1 VQRGETHQD
10 DGPVVTAPP
19 PTAIGPDE
27 GAGAGG
33 MGGRTASPAFAAAAE
48 LAAELRANLRGEVRF
63 DAGSRALY
71 STDSSNYRQVPIGVV
86 LPRDA
91 ADVEAALAACRRHGA
106 PVLARGGGTSLA
118 GQCCNVAVVL
128 DFSRHM
134 HRLLELDPQ
143 RRLARVE
150 PGIVLDSLRQAAER
164 HHLTYGPDPASHDRC
179 TLGGMIGNNSCGVHA
194 LMAGKTVDNVE
205 ELDVMTWDGLRLRV
219 GATTEAE
226 LGQIIAAGG
235 RRGEIYAGLR
245 GLRERFAGL
254 IRQRYPDIPRRV
266 SGYNLDQLLPENG
279 FHVAR
284 ALVGSESTCVTVLE
298 ATLRLV
304 PSPPCRS
311 LAVLGYRDVF
321 TAADH
326 VPEILAWRPIGL
338 EGMDDQLIRAVRLKG
353 LHPEAVAMLPPG
365 GGWLLVETGGASQ
378 EEADAQT
385 TGLVEALGRRPGGP
399 AALILESKEAARKI
413 WEVREA
419 ALGATSFVPGSP
431 DTWEGWEDA
440 AVPPE
445 RLGAYLRDF
454 SRLLAEHGYG
464 GALYGHFGQ
473 GCIHTR
479 IDFDLTTAAGTARYM
494 AFLDR
499 AADLVVSYGGSLS
512 GEHGD
517 GQARASLLPKMFGAE
532 LVGAFAEFKALWD
545 PQGKM
550 NPGKLVNA
558 FRPDENLRHGADYRP
573 WDPPTHLHFAED
585 GGSLA
590 RSTLRCVG
598 VGKCRRL
605 ESGGGV
611 MCPSYMVTRE
621 EKHSTRG
628 RARLLFEMLE
638 RDTIGHQ
645 GWRDES
651 VKEALDL
658 CLACKGCKSDCP
670 VNVDMAA
677 YKAEFLSHY
686 YAGRLRPRS
695 AYAFGL
701 VHWWARLA
709 APLASL
715 VNFATHAPGL
725 ANLAKLLS
733 GTAPERTIPRLAPQ
747 TFQAWWRARPPRNP
761 GAPRVILWPD
771 TFNNFFHPAIARAA
785 VEVLEAA
792 GRHVVVPSQPL
803 CCGRPLYD
811 YGMLH
816 LARRQLRQTIAALR
830 TEIRAGTP
838 LVGLE
843 PSCLA
848 VFRDELARQL
858 PHDDDA
864 KRLAAQSF
872 LLSELLERQAPAWH
886 PPRLAG
892 PPRQALVQAHCH
904 HHAVM
909 KLDAEKRLLTHL
921 GLDFAMIDG
930 GCCGM
935 AGSFGFESGEHYQ
948 VSTLCA
954 ERALLPAIRAAAPD
968 TLLLANGFSC
978 REQIAQSIGRRALH
992 LAEVLQLA
1000 LRCDR
1005 RVAAVNSESGISSQ
1019 PEAVPLAQH
1028 PETQHA

>member
-1 VQRGETHQD
+1 VGHGEPYGP
-10 DGPVVTAPP
+10 DGPDRVGQAAVTAP
-19 PTAIGPDE
+19 AAE
-27 GAGAGG
+27 ASGARRGAVEAGG
-33 MGGRTASPAFAAAAE
+33 GGHRPAAADSGVFAAPAE
-48 LAAELRANLRGEVRF
+48 LAAELRANVRGEVRF
-63 DAGSRALY
+63 DPGSRALY

-86 LPRDA
+86 LPRDTG
-91 ADVEAALAACRRHGA
+91 DVEAVLAACRRHGA
-106 PVLARGGGTSLA
+106 PVLSRGAGTSLA

-134 HRLLELDPQ
+134 HRLLDLDPR

-150 PGIVLDSLRQAAER
+150 PGIVLDSLRQAAEL
-164 HHLTYGPDPASHDRC
+164 HHLTYGPDPATHDRC

-205 ELDVMTWDGLRLRV
+205 ELEVMTWDGLRLRV
-219 GATTEAE
+219 GATGEEE
-226 LGQIIAAGG
+226 LASFIAAGG

-245 GLRERFAGL
+245 SLRDRFAGL

-284 ALVGSESTCVTVLE
+284 ALVGSEGTCVSVLQATV
-298 ATLRLV
+298 RLV
-304 PSPPCRS
+304 HSPPYRS
-311 LAVLGYRDVF
+311 LAVLGYCDIF
-321 TAADH
+321 AAADH

-338 EGMDDQLIRAVRLKG
+338 EGLDDHLVGAVRIKG
-353 LHPEAVAMLPPG
+353 LHPEALAMLPPG
-365 GGWLLVETGGASQ
+365 GGWLLVETGGDSQ
-378 EEADAQT
+378 PEANDQAT
-385 TGLVEALGRRPGGP
+385 RLVEALRQRQDGP
-399 AALILESKEAARKI
+399 SALILESKEAARKI

-419 ALGATSFVPGSP
+419 ALGATAFVPGHP

-454 SRLLAEHGYG
+454 HRLLAEHGYS

-473 GCIHTR
+473 GCVHTR
-479 IDFDLTTAAGTARYM
+479 IDFDLATDAGTARYM

-545 PQGKM
+545 PAGKM
-550 NPGKLVNA
+550 NPGKLVHP
-558 FRPDENLRHGADYRP
+558 FRPDENLRHGPGHHP
-573 WDPPTHLHFAED
+573 WQPPTHLHFPED
-585 GGSLA
+585 GGNLA
-590 RSTLRCVG
+590 RSALRCVG

-651 VKEALDL
+651 VKDALDL

-686 YAGRLRPRS
+686 YAGRLRPRA

-709 APLASL
+709 APLAPL
-715 VNFATHAPGL
+715 ANFATQAPGL
-725 ANLAKLLS
+725 STLAKLLS
-733 GTAPERTIPRLAPQ
+733 GMAPERRIPRLAAQ
-747 TFQAWWRARPPRNP
+747 TFQSWWHARPPRNQ
-761 GAPRVILWPD
+761 GAPRVLLWPD
-771 TFNNFFHPAIARAA
+771 TFHNFFQPTIAQAA
-785 VEVLEAA
+785 VEVLEAT
-792 GRHVVVPSQPL
+792 GRQVVVPSQPL

-816 LARRQLRQTIAALR
+816 LARRQLRRTVAALR
-830 TEIRAGTP
+830 TEIAAGTP

-858 PHDDDA
+858 PQDADA

-872 LLSELLERQAPAWH
+872 LLSELLERHTPAWQ

-892 PPRQALVQAHCH
+892 TRQALVQAHCH

-909 KLDAEKRLLTHL
+909 KLDDEKRVLTKL
-921 GLDFAMIDG
+921 GLDFAMLDG

-935 AGSFGFESGEHYQ
+935 AGSFGFERGDHYHL
-948 VSTLCA
+948 STACA
-954 ERALLPAIRAAAPD
+954 ERTLLPTIRAAAPN

-978 REQIAQSIGRRALH
+978 REQIAQGTGRRALH
-992 LAEVLQLA
+992 LAEVIQMALQ
-1000 LRCDR
+1000 
-1005 RVAAVNSESGISSQ
+1005 ESDGLHSPS
-1019 PEAVPLAQH
+1019 
-1028 PETQHA
+1028 